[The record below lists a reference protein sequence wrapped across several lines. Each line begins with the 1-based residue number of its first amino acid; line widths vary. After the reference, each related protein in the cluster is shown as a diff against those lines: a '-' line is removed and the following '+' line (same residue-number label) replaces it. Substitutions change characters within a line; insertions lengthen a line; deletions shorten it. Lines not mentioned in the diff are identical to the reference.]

1 MEYLMLT
8 ASVIM
13 FGVQFFFNDVYVS
26 KSGNSQAASYAFMLG
41 YSVFGLIAL
50 LIISGFQLEY
60 TPFTLLMAAVSATN
74 GILCGLCSMK
84 ALSRINL
91 SLFSL
96 FNMLGG
102 MVLPFIAGI
111 LFFGEDITLAKCI
124 CLAFIFASMFFMFEK
139 NNQKG
144 GTVFYIGIFIFNGLS
159 GVIATTFEKAPYA
172 KADSESF
179 SIWAILWS
187 IGILLALFA
196 ALKEKRVRLL
206 PISFAMMGGYGI
218 LTKVANLLLLLALA
232 AGLPSSAQYPFVTG
246 GVIVVSALLAY
257 FTPRKPRKKDLIAT
271 ALSFA
276 GIIALVAV
284 PI

>member
-1 MEYLMLT
+1 M
-8 ASVIM
+8 
-13 FGVQFFFNDVYVS
+13 
-26 KSGNSQAASYAFMLG
+26 SQ
-41 YSVFGLIAL
+41 I
-50 LIISGFQLEY
+50 
-60 TPFTLLMAAVSATN
+60 
-74 GILCGLCSMK
+74 K
-84 ALSRINL
+84 
-91 SLFSL
+91 
-96 FNMLGG
+96 
-102 MVLPFIAGI
+102 
-111 LFFGEDITLAKCI
+111 DITLAKCI

-218 LTKVANLLLLLALA
+218 LNKVANLLLLLALA